1 MLLQQI
7 CPGPE
12 PGSSSCQDNAHSR
25 QRPTAAPR
33 RNLHPFVSSRYHI
46 LARHAAV
53 AMRFALL
60 RRCASPAAS
69 AFACGPRRHGDCGR
83 ARLVIVAD
91 DAAESTEAPGERAS
105 CRRGG
110 PSFDLPQAPAAAP
123 AALRSN
129 SARAVGRATPP
140 YLTGLNPEQRA
151 AVEALEGP
159 VLVLAGAGTGKTRVL
174 TTRIAHILSLARR
187 GRAKCSPS
195 PSPTRPRARCASA

>member
-7 CPGPE
+7 CPGTGTRE
-12 PGSSSCQDNAHSR
+12 LIVPG
-25 QRPTAAPR
+25 QRPLSAATDR
-33 RNLHPFVSSRYHI
+33 RPEAEPPPVRVQPIPYSSTTCRCG
-46 LARHAAV
+46 HA
-53 AMRFALL
+53 L
-60 RRCASPAAS
+60 RTPARCASPAAS
-69 AFACGPRRHGDCGR
+69 AFACGPRRHGDCG
-83 ARLVIVAD
+83 LVIVAD

-105 CRRGG
+105 CRGG

-174 TTRIAHILSLARR
+174 TTRIAHILSLGKR

>member
-12 PGSSSCQDNAHSR
+12 PGSSSCQDNAHSAATDR
-25 QRPTAAPR
+25 RPEAEPPPVR
-33 RNLHPFVSSRYHI
+33 VQPIPYSSTTCRCGHALRTPAVR
-46 LARHAAV
+46 LAGGERIRVGRAGMAI
-53 AMRFALL
+53 A
-60 RRCASPAAS
+60 
-69 AFACGPRRHGDCGR
+69 GR

-105 CRRGG
+105 RRRGG

-140 YLTGLNPEQRA
+140 YLTGLNPEQRRRRGA
-151 AVEALEGP
+151 RGP
-159 VLVLAGAGTGKTRVL
+159 RAGAGR
-174 TTRIAHILSLARR
+174 RRDRQNARADDAHRPHLEPGQGVAEPR
-187 GRAKCSPS
+187 SPS